1 MSHFGCKIICKL
13 TVLHVNSIIM
23 ENKIKSKLTL
33 NAVARRF
40 LVMKARKFYNRNG
53 KAKTKQESS
62 CS

>member
-1 MSHFGCKIICKL
+1 MSHFGRKIICKL
-13 TVLHVNSIIM
+13 TVLHVNNITM

-40 LVMKARKFYNRNG
+40 LVMKMKKFYKRNG